1 MQIYNGSDYDVTS
14 ITIWLTD
21 KKTKE
26 QRAYRYNQF
35 IQYYRGPGFLGGFP
49 APQYRRFIKSLTHGE
64 YVFPLEFPG
73 VSQEDFF
80 RKYEVTRFTAH
91 GVDATPIVDDIFGGY
106 RSPDTPATTT
116 APLPPKTPQA
126 SEPLRA
132 GGR

>member
-1 MQIYNGSDYDVTS
+1 MQLYNGSDYDITS
-14 ITIWLTD
+14 ITIWVTD

-26 QRAYRYNQF
+26 QRAYQYNQF
-35 IQYYRGPGFLGGFP
+35 IQYYRGPGFVVGFP

-64 YVFPLEFPG
+64 FVFPLEFPS

-80 RKYEVTRFTAH
+80 KKYEVTRFTAR
-91 GVDATPIVDDIFGGY
+91 GVAATPNVDDIFGGY
-106 RSPDTPATTT
+106 RSPDTRATTT